1 MGLSAL
7 HPKIYGVLDIGT
19 SAVRAVIATPHEHHW
34 NILGWGAYP
43 SSGMKKGQ
51 IQDWDRLFRCV
62 QCTWDQT
69 LLHAGLTQL
78 DRVAMNLGHPTL
90 GFELSR
96 YQIPLRKGRVTA
108 KDLSELKAQLHGD
121 LENDEQKILHTLT
134 QSYKIDDETPT
145 LMPLGKPGKNIQW
158 EALNVITASQ
168 PLKTKSELLSRLGIE
183 LSDPVVDMLAASK
196 AVLTQEECDQGV
208 LMIDVGA
215 GSTKWILYSNNVP
228 KMMKILPIGGDQLTA
243 DIALALKTS
252 LATAEVLKVRHGSV
266 AAATPMGSAAY
277 TNLTSDQKS
286 MILDQQALNYLNQ
299 VMTMRLEEM
308 FSLILGEL
316 AKHGLTPVVA
326 SKVVLTG
333 GLAQIYG
340 LTALAEQVFGV
351 PARTGVPL
359 GVTGQAPF
367 FQSPSAATLMGLLAW
382 SREQDLAKLS
392 SPLPR
397 WKKMMNTLQ
406 DWIIR

>member
-7 HPKIYGVLDIGT
+7 SPKIYGVLDVGT
-19 SAVRAVIATPHEHHW
+19 SAVRAVIATPHEHSW

-69 LLHAGLTQL
+69 LLHAGISQL
-78 DRVAMNLGHPTL
+78 DRVAMNIGHPSL
-90 GFELSR
+90 GFERSR
-96 YQIPLRKGRVTA
+96 YQQTLRKGRVNA
-108 KDLSELKAQLHGD
+108 SVLSDLQALLHND

-134 QSYKIDDETPT
+134 QSYKIDDREI
-145 LMPLGKPGKNIQW
+145 LGSPLGQVGKVLQW
-158 EALNVITASQ
+158 EALNVLTATQ
-168 PLKTKSELLSRLGIE
+168 PLRTKSELLSKMGVE
-183 LSDPVVDMLAASK
+183 LADPVVDMLAASR
-196 AVLTQEECDQGV
+196 AVLSQEECNQGA
-208 LMIDVGA
+208 LMIDLGA
-215 GSTKWILYSNNVP
+215 GSTKWILYANGSP

-266 AAATPMGSAAY
+266 AAAGPISVAY

-299 VMTMRLEEM
+299 VMTMRLEEI
-308 FSLILGEL
+308 FSLISGEL
-316 AKHGLTPVVA
+316 LKHGLAPLTPG
-326 SKVVLTG
+326 KVVLTG

-351 PARTGVPL
+351 PARTGIPM
-359 GVTGQAPF
+359 GFSGQAPF
-367 FQSPSAATLMGLLAW
+367 FQSPSAATLIGLLTW

-397 WKKMMNTLQ
+397 WKKLINTIQ
-406 DWIIR
+406 DWIIK